1 MNNFKFGRK
10 QKLDVSNHLIY
21 PETDEDLMY
30 IRTQLSKALMI
41 PKSYLDN
48 MGVEP
53 LFSNSYVRKIYFK
66 IFGILIFF

>member
-48 MGVEP
+48 MG
-53 LFSNSYVRKIYFK
+53 
-66 IFGILIFF
+66 